1 MNWKDYKKEAERTL
15 SSQFNC
21 DIDDQKVLHSIIGM
35 MTEID
40 ELLENYDSKMDEIN
54 KMEEISDFMWYF
66 SILSRMYSID
76 LSTDD
81 KTIKY
86 ISKDFINE
94 KELVYSILKKC
105 LKLLDMQKKKF
116 FYNKNIN
123 IENFLEIISDI
134 SYLLLIYTKINN
146 IDLEKSMEVNINKLY
161 KRYPEKFSSDK
172 AINRDLETERKIL
185 EGKPVEIIEEGIF
198 PSEGSLY
205 LDGMRISKRTRTTN
219 KYLD

>member
-1 MNWKDYKKEAERTL
+1 MNWKDYKSQAERTL

-76 LSTDD
+76 LLTDY
-81 KTIKY
+81 KNIKY

-94 KELVYSILKKC
+94 KELIYSILKKC

-123 IENFLEIISDI
+123 IENFLEITSDI

-146 IDLEKSMEVNINKLY
+146 IDLEKSMEININKLY
-161 KRYPEKFSSDK
+161 KRYPDKFSSDK

-185 EGKPVEIIEEGIF
+185 EGGNPVVIEAEIL
-198 PSEGSLY
+198 PSGNLY
-205 LDGMRISKRTRTTN
+205 LDGMGINQRTSTTSI
-219 KYLD
+219 YLD

>member
-1 MNWKDYKKEAERTL
+1 MNWKDYKNQAERTL

-21 DIDDQKVLHSIIGM
+21 DVDDQKVLHSIIGM

-40 ELLENYDSKMDEIN
+40 ELLENYENKMDEVN
-54 KMEEISDFMWYF
+54 KIEEISDFIWYF

-76 LSTDD
+76 LLTDY
-81 KTIKY
+81 KNIKY

-123 IENFLEIISDI
+123 IENFLEIIGDI

-146 IDLEKSMEVNINKLY
+146 IDLEKSMEININKLY
-161 KRYPEKFSSDK
+161 KRYPDKFTSEK
-172 AINRDLETERKIL
+172 AINRDLKVERSIL
-185 EGKPVEIIEEGIF
+185 EGNSIPSGFEGMINGGT
-198 PSEGSLY
+198 SQHY
-205 LDGMRISKRTRTTN
+205 LD
-219 KYLD
+219 

>member
-1 MNWKDYKKEAERTL
+1 MNWKDYKSQAERTL

-54 KMEEISDFMWYF
+54 KIEEISDFIWYF

-76 LSTDD
+76 LPIHD

-116 FYNKNIN
+116 FYNKHIN
-123 IENFLEIISDI
+123 IENFLEIVSDI
-134 SYLLLIYTKINN
+134 SHLLLIYTNVNN
-146 IDLEKSMEVNINKLY
+146 IDLEKSMEININKLY
-161 KRYPEKFSSDK
+161 KRYPDKFSSDK

-185 EGKPVEIIEEGIF
+185 EGKPVEIIDEGIS
-198 PSEGSLY
+198 PSDGLLY
-205 LDGMRISKRTRTTN
+205 LDGMTINKRADTTSH
-219 KYLD
+219 YLD